1 MKIGVSIAMFD
12 SGGYWLVGR
21 WAGVIKDHKTR
32 QKSQFPLELLLGA
45 MENEEKWYAK
55 LAWEI
60 LAKRTSS
67 WTKPYCT
74 WLCVVTG

>member
-45 MENEEKWYAK
+45 MENEEKWCAE
-55 LAWEI
+55 LAWENNTI
-60 LAKRTSS
+60 SMDYFNGLFQGQ
-67 WTKPYCT
+67 P
-74 WLCVVTG
+74 